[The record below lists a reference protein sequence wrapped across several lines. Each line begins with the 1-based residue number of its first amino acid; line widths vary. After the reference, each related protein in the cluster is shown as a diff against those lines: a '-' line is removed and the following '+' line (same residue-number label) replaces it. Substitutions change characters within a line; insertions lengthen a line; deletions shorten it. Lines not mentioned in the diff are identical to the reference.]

1 MTNRVAWY
9 QKFINIINK
18 AKPWQIAVLL
28 LVIGFGVYFTGL
40 NGEFQGDDGDQ
51 IVKNEAV
58 HSLSNIGLFFRS
70 STFWNGETLVGDFYR
85 PMMTTTFSLIYTFF
99 HANPTAFHIV
109 QALLC
114 IASAFILF
122 LFLKSFFKPIIAL
135 TLSIIFL
142 VHPIN
147 SQIAF
152 SIPSMQ
158 EPLMYIFGI
167 SALYALSKSRSTK
180 NLLISAGLLF
190 LSLMSKETAIVF
202 VCLAVLYIFL
212 NSKDRVVKFLKIV
225 ATPVILFLFLRIA
238 SVGFKNIVQSAPI
251 DMLSFGER
259 MIMVPSMIVFYV
271 GKFLF
276 PRDLATCYYWTH
288 KTFTMDGFVIP
299 LIISL
304 IVFAFFIYFGMLIYK
319 KRNKDTFNSYIFF
332 AAWAT
337 LGMLPY
343 MQIIALDM
351 TACETWFYCAMV
363 GFLGMITLI
372 ISTIFPKIKPQILFI
387 IIIPIIILLGA
398 RTSIRGLDFHSQLT
412 LSTRDIQVT
421 DKNYLAMNNLAK
433 YYLDKGKPNKAEWY
447 AQKSIEYFPA
457 VSNYIN
463 LGVVRQKQSNFIGA
477 KEAYMKALEFVPL
490 RVTYENIAIINL
502 TIGEPV
508 ENIKFLK
515 DALKVF
521 PNDNRLWNYLAIE
534 EAELGNNDQAKNA
547 ILNAYRLGKVPSAL
561 YTSIINKT
569 DLDIP
574 MPDSKRI
581 IHVRWNNE
589 VSE

>member
-1 MTNRVAWY
+1 MSKN
-9 QKFINIINK
+9 
-18 AKPWQIAVLL
+18 KPWDIKLLDKLNKIKIWQVACIL
-28 LVIGFGVYFTGL
+28 LVVGFSTFFTGL
-40 NGEFQGDDGDQ
+40 SGEFQGDDGDQ

-99 HANPTAFHIV
+99 QANPTAFHIV

-114 IASAFILF
+114 IASAFILY
-122 LFLKSFFKPIIAL
+122 LFLKTFFKPTTAIILSL
-135 TLSIIFL
+135 TFL

-158 EPLMYIFGI
+158 EPLMFIFGI
-167 SALYALSKSRSTK
+167 SALYTLSRSRSTK
-180 NLLISAGLLF
+180 NLLISSGLLF
-190 LSLMSKETAIVF
+190 LSLMSKETAVVF
-202 VCLAVLYIFL
+202 VFLAALYIFL
-212 NSKDRVVKFLKIV
+212 NSKDRILQFLKIV

-238 SVGFKNIVQSAPI
+238 SVGFRNIAQSAPI
-251 DMLSFGER
+251 DMLNFGER
-259 MIMVPSMIVFYV
+259 MIMVPSMIVFYIA
-271 GKFLF
+271 KFLF

-288 KTFTMDGFVIP
+288 KTFTIDGFLIP

-304 IVFAFFIYFGMLIYK
+304 IIFALFIYFGVLIYK
-319 KRNKDTFNSYIFF
+319 KHNKKMFKSYIFF
-332 AAWAT
+332 AAWAVI
-337 LGMLPY
+337 GMAPY

-351 TACETWFYCAMV
+351 TACETWFYCAMT
-363 GFLGMITLI
+363 GFLGMIAIIIMTLLPKLKPRWLI
-372 ISTIFPKIKPQILFI
+372 IIC
-387 IIIPIIILLGA
+387 IPILVALGV

-412 LSTRDIQVT
+412 LSNRDIQVT

-433 YYLDKGKPNKAEWY
+433 YYLDQGKPEKAEWY

-463 LGVVRQKQSNFIGA
+463 LGVVRQKQTNFEGA
-477 KEAYMKALEFVPL
+477 KEAYMKALSFVPL

-502 TIGEPV
+502 TIGEPNDNV
-508 ENIKFLK
+508 KFLN

-534 EAELGNNDQAKNA
+534 QAGLGNNEEAKVA
-547 ILNAYRLGKVPSAL
+547 ILNAYRLGSIPKAL
-561 YTSIINKT
+561 YEAILNKT
-569 DLDIP
+569 NLDIP
-574 MPDSKRI
+574 MPDSDRI
-581 IHVRWNNE
+581 IHIRWG
-589 VSE
+589 SEPSS